1 MVLEESDVEVVLDG
15 DWEEEGRTPLT
26 GGRERPLESR
36 EPDDLCF
43 EAFRRAVGG
52 AVGVLAVVVA
62 VVVLV
67 EGVVIVGDAG
77 DSEVDLWRVGAE
89 AVLAR
94 EEEGRGGGT
103 DKGSCDAGGGL
114 LNRRERRRAAAAA
127 AAPSSSLLVAVR
139 DARLLD
145 DTESVWCFKYGG
157 GGGAKLSSR
166 SFVLLDSEARVYDIK
181 IKRD

>member
-1 MVLEESDVEVVLDG
+1 MEVALDG

-52 AVGVLAVVVA
+52 AVDVFGVA
-62 VVVLV
+62 VVLV
-67 EGVVIVGDAG
+67 EGVAVGDAG
-77 DSEVDLWRVGAE
+77 DSVVDLWRVGAE

-103 DKGSCDAGGGL
+103 DNGSCDAGGGL

-145 DTESVWCFKYGG
+145 DTESV
-157 GGGAKLSSR
+157 
-166 SFVLLDSEARVYDIK
+166 
-181 IKRD
+181 

>member
-1 MVLEESDVEVVLDG
+1 MVLEESDVEVVVDG

-52 AVGVLAVVVA
+52 AVDVFAAAAVA
-62 VVVLV
+62 VLV
-67 EGVVIVGDAG
+67 EGVVVPVGDAG
-77 DSEVDLWRVGAE
+77 DSVVDLWRVGAE

-103 DKGSCDAGGGL
+103 DNGSCDAGGGL

-145 DTESVWCFKYGG
+145 DTESV
-157 GGGAKLSSR
+157 
-166 SFVLLDSEARVYDIK
+166 
-181 IKRD
+181 